1 MFENIRFVINMINV
15 NHEYDLK
22 ITIPDAEYSAC
33 VIMLAY

>member
-22 ITIPDAEYSAC
+22 IT
-33 VIMLAY
+33 MLNTPLA